1 MDEMVVLV
9 SFRREIVPYRQDNLM
24 PRGLDKDRNEI
35 LHRDVKKTMAAALT
49 VGALVVP
56 MAATVVALVASA
68 VVAALVVVL
77 PIVAVR
83 C

>member
-56 MAATVVALVASA
+56 MAATVVA
-68 VVAALVVVL
+68 ALVVVL